1 MCGHVRHVVHE
12 HSKLVQQ
19 MDGSTEM
26 PGQSFSD
33 MLMRESQRCLM
44 ERVEDLQ
51 QAVVSEAD
59 RADEV

>member
-1 MCGHVRHVVHE
+1 MRE
-12 HSKLVQQ
+12 HSKWVQQ
-19 MDGSTEM
+19 VDGSTEM
-26 PGQSFSD
+26 PGQSFND